1 MGGKNEIDIISGT
14 SSILQKSSILNT
26 FDACHKIESL
36 PEDDFVKATQFTKTT
51 YRDVYPAMDLTAAWN
66 SHAGKVVVITGV
78 SRAIARKVDSQ
89 A

>member
-1 MGGKNEIDIISGT
+1 MDN
-14 SSILQKSSILNT
+14 LL
-26 FDACHKIESL
+26 
-36 PEDDFVKATQFTKTT
+36 EDDFVKATQFTKTK

-78 SRAIARKVDSQ
+78 SRAIARMLDSQ